1 MSAAP
6 PMGWVCRAGDETFI
20 RAAANAIAVNGMRA
34 AGYTNIY
41 APGSPGLKRFLQA
54 KGLLLAAGGE
64 NAPPIDGLP
73 LEVQRST
80 LTLSAMQ
87 AAPLIIDGDP
97 RSMSAGTKSIVLNRE
112 VIAIDQDALGQS
124 GTLLAKQGD
133 IEIWTRPLSRGRT
146 AVALF
151 NRGEEP
157 ADVRV
162 RWPDLGLKG
171 QRRVRDIWARRN
183 LGALADSY
191 SGNLTPRGVVL
202 LLID

>member
-1 MSAAP
+1 
-6 PMGWVCRAGDETFI
+6 MGWICRAGDETFT
-20 RAAANAIAVNGMRA
+20 RAAANVIAVNGMRA
-34 AGYTNIY
+34 AGYVNIY
-41 APGSPGLKRFLQA
+41 AQGSPGLNSFLRA
-54 KGLLLAAGGE
+54 KGLLLATGGE
-64 NAPPIDGLP
+64 GAPRIDGRP

-80 LTLSAMQ
+80 FTMSAMQ

-97 RSMSAGTKSIVLNRE
+97 RAMSAGTKSIVLNRE
-112 VIAIDQDALGQS
+112 VIAIDQDALGQP

-133 IEIWTRPLSRGRT
+133 IEIWTRALSKSRT

-171 QRRVRDIWARRN
+171 KRRVRDVWARRN
-183 LGALADSY
+183 LGPLAESY
-191 SGNLTPRGVVL
+191 AGSLAPRDVVL
-202 LLID
+202 LLVD